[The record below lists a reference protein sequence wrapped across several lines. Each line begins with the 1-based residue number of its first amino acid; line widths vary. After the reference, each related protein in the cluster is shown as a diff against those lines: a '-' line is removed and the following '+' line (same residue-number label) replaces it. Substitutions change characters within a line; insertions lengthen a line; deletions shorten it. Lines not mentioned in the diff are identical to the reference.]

1 MLLSRW
7 SKKAA
12 ASLKQGRK
20 DLALSHLRARKQLDD
35 LLKKRLGSL
44 DLLHSTLIRV
54 EASAGDVK
62 VSLPVFLK
70 STFLC

>member
-7 SKKAA
+7 SKKAS
-12 ASLKQGRK
+12 ASLKQDRK